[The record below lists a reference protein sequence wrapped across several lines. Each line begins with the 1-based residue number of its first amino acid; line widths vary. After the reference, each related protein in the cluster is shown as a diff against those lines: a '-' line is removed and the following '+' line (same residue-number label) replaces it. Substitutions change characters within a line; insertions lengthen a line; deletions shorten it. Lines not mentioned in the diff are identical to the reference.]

1 MSDTSN
7 AENTAAPA
15 GDRVRSQVEDALE
28 LANFAVSTGAKGADG
43 QPLSFDHI
51 ETIQSVAAQVGLISI
66 PIEPSDT
73 LTIAR
78 WNEFERA
85 YHSLASAMNP
95 VTAETLRDTRNTAR
109 PPGNYAHLYYRV
121 RDFIWG
127 YSPAQRF
134 TRELWFL
141 AFFFVVAII
150 ALEWAVNWLGL
161 KKDAAA
167 VAGWRYLWQSLV
179 PWAYGALG
187 ACAYMLRSAH
197 FFIHQRSFDRRR
209 TPEYFNRILLG
220 AISGG
225 GIILFTEY
233 LTSADDGSVA
243 HLGAAALGF
252 VAGYSGDLLF
262 NLVERVVNAIFPKT
276 LRRRDQKGH
285 FGRNSAGLSCRMIN
299 LVRERLRRIRTATS
313 QRRDSGESG

>member
-1 MSDTSN
+1 MSDTSS
-7 AENTAAPA
+7 AENTVAPA
-15 GDRVRSQVEDALE
+15 SQRVRRQVEDALE

-43 QPLSFDHI
+43 QPLSFDDI
-51 ETIQSVAAQVGLISI
+51 ETIQFAAAQFGLIDI
-66 PIEPSDT
+66 PVEPNGT
-73 LTIAR
+73 LTIDQ
-78 WNEFERA
+78 WNKFEKA
-85 YHSLASAMNP
+85 YHRLASAMSP
-95 VTAETLRDTRNTAR
+95 VTAETLRDTRDTAR
-109 PPGNYAHLYYRV
+109 PPGHYAHLYYRV
-121 RDFIWG
+121 RDYVWG

-141 AFFFVVAII
+141 TFFLVGAII
-150 ALEWAVNWLGL
+150 ALEWGINYLGL
-161 KKDAAA
+161 KKDAVS

-187 ACAYMLRSAH
+187 ACAFLLRSAH
-197 FFIHQRSFDRRR
+197 FFIHQRTFDTRR

-276 LRRRDQKGH
+276 PEDDTRKAAKGNPPPAPQNNEPDPGDKPADQNGAKP
-285 FGRNSAGLSCRMIN
+285 
-299 LVRERLRRIRTATS
+299 TT
-313 QRRDSGESG
+313 Q

>member
-1 MSDTSN
+1 MSISDTSS
-7 AENTAAPA
+7 AENTVAPES
-15 GDRVRSQVEDALE
+15 RVRRQVEDALE
-28 LANFAVSTGAKGADG
+28 LANFAVSTGAKGADDH
-43 QPLSFDHI
+43 PLSFDDI
-51 ETIQSVAAQVGLISI
+51 GTIQLAAAQIGLIEV
-66 PIEPSDT
+66 PVEGNRT
-73 LTIAR
+73 LTIDQ
-78 WNEFERA
+78 WNQFEKA
-85 YHSLASAMNP
+85 YHRLAAAMSP
-95 VTAETLRDTRNTAR
+95 VTAETLRDTRDTAR
-109 PPGNYAHLYYRV
+109 PPGAYAHLYYRV
-121 RDFIWG
+121 RDFVWG

-141 AFFFVVAII
+141 AFFFVIAII
-150 ALEWAVNWLGL
+150 ALEWSVNWLGL

-167 VAGWRYLWQSLV
+167 VAGWRFLWQSLV

-187 ACAYMLRSAH
+187 ACAFLLRSAH
-197 FFIHQRSFDRRR
+197 FFIHQRTFDTRR

-262 NLVERVVNAIFPKT
+262 NLVERVVTAIFPKT
-276 LRRRDQKGH
+276 PEDDARKQAA
-285 FGRNSAGLSCRMIN
+285 AGN
-299 LVRERLRRIRTATS
+299 TS
-313 QRRDSGESG
+313 PEPQSGEPNTGEKPAAQNGTKPAAK